1 MSAES
6 IGALVGVLVYFGMK
20 LVDHLLPPDTH
31 FGFMDRLL
39 HPNRKTKTEEVTDEE

>member
-1 MSAES
+1 MSAET
-6 IGALVGVLVYFGMK
+6 IGAIVGVAVYFGMK

-39 HPNRKTKTEEVTDEE
+39 HPNRKLKEDTDEE

>member
-1 MSAES
+1 MSPET
-6 IGALVGVLVYFGMK
+6 IGALVGVFVYFGMK

-39 HPNRKTKTEEVTDEE
+39 HPNRKNKEDTE

>member
-39 HPNRKTKTEEVTDEE
+39 HPNRKTKTKEDTDEE